1 MLTGVFATKSVNPA
15 GFDGLLYGNP
25 GQLIP
30 QIVGVVAT
38 YVFAGAGTFV
48 IIKILG
54 SLMELRV
61 RPMVEE
67 QVTSNQRR
75 LKPHLHKQNPPT
87 RVEDSGG
94 GFFLPTYHI
103 SPRRRTSFV

>member
-1 MLTGVFATKSVNPA
+1 
-15 GFDGLLYGNP
+15 LYGNP

-87 RVEDSGG
+87 RVEDFTGRIFLFIPKYHLCPDGARIS
-94 GFFLPTYHI
+94 FFCSIH
-103 SPRRRTSFV
+103 SPNR